1 MITAHDAGGL
11 RVLTLNRPE
20 KANALTEAMLSALA
34 DVVAQA
40 AASAIPALIL
50 TGAGRVFSS
59 GADLD
64 GMAAGLGTSP
74 EWARA
79 TQALAHYPGLT
90 VAALNGTL
98 AGGAF
103 GLALACDLRVAVPA
117 AEFFYPVMKRG
128 YLPQKAD
135 PARLSAL
142 VGPSRARMIL
152 LAGAR
157 IAADQALDWGLVDV
171 VADDALAAAQTLCA
185 DAIAAGSHGA
195 AIKALFPA
203 PDTGKDS
210 RAI

>member
-11 RVLTLNRPE
+11 HVITLNRPE

-34 DVVAQA
+34 DAVDKAAQA
-40 AASAIPALIL
+40 KHPALAL
-50 TGAGRVFSS
+50 TGAGRVFSA

-79 TQALAHYPGLT
+79 TQALATYPGLT

-117 AEFFYPVMKRG
+117 AQFFYPVMKRG

-135 PARLSAL
+135 PARLAAL
-142 VGPSRARMIL
+142 IGPSRARMIL

-157 IAADQALDWGLVDV
+157 ITADQALGWGLVDV
-171 VADDALAAAQTLCA
+171 VAEDALAAAHALCA
-185 DAIAAGSHGA
+185 DAIAAGPHGA
-195 AIKALFPA
+195 AIKALF
-203 PDTGKDS
+203 
-210 RAI
+210 